1 MLARK
6 LEPRSPYLSKCSF
19 PSLFEVWFL
28 RLCPLLFE
36 IKSEFYWNLSLHILG
51 ARICTL
57 SEFEPKFIREFLTQL
72 VIHLVQNGMLE
83 SKRRRQQYSTFKVLH
98 STQVYR
104 WISANI
110 MLWPF
115 GVLAS
120 CPGNWGVEGREK
132 SRTIPTITG
141 ISYNLRLDGSFAPQD
156 DFTNL
161 YFCPVGTETWGK
173 LWVLRL
179 LPCGKAS
186 VSFNSFKFVEMY
198 IPSLRKQPTISRR
211 RYWRSLPGKWR
222 LCNKR
227 GNSILMTRQWRHH
240 PDLGSASVI

>member
-1 MLARK
+1 ME
-6 LEPRSPYLSKCSF
+6 LESVLYLSLSRNSLENSSHSWSF
-19 PSLFEVWFL
+19 TWCKTACWRARDEDNNTLLSKYFTPL
-28 RLCPLLFE
+28 RCFDG
-36 IKSEFYWNLSLHILG
+36 YQ
-51 ARICTL
+51 R
-57 SEFEPKFIREFLTQL
+57 TQCC
-72 VIHLVQNGMLE
+72 E
-83 SKRRRQQYSTFKVLH
+83 
-98 STQVYR
+98 
-104 WISANI
+104 
-110 MLWPF
+110 PF
-115 GVLAS
+115 GALAS

-141 ISYNLRLDGSFAPQD
+141 ISYNLRLDGSFAPKD

-161 YFCPVGTETWGK
+161 YFCLVGTETWGK

-211 RYWRSLPGKWR
+211 RYWRSLPAKWR

-227 GNSILMTRQWRHH
+227 GNFILMTRHH
-240 PDLGSASVI
+240 PDLVSASVI